1 MQNKDDAGVLHTH
14 KKNRI
19 VNEGE
24 STKKAQDFKTI
35 TQKPVQE
42 ACRSFVYN
50 SQTLETTQMS
60 FSLGMNTNGMFIT
73 WNKKEWSAE
82 LGNNLD
88 GSQRITLSD

>member
-50 SQTLETTQMS
+50 SQTL
-60 FSLGMNTNGMFIT
+60 
-73 WNKKEWSAE
+73 
-82 LGNNLD
+82 
-88 GSQRITLSD
+88 